1 MLKLPWSG
9 PKKLVSGPLV
19 HGSGALPGPGK
30 CGEYRLSSDPA
41 FSRGGPKK
49 GGGRRN
55 WPRTFAFAAFS
66 LFVGKCICWKKID
79 SLTFFWAVLICHV
92 ALPCYRNKM
101 HSKHWQML
109 KYVEMFWWGAK
120 PMAVWRRRM
129 LAAWGSDSTLV
140 AHGKALARCSWIGP
154 ELLGLW
160 LTSPKFFQ

>member
-1 MLKLPWSG
+1 MLKLPEG
-9 PKKLVSGPLV
+9 PKKVVSGPLV
-19 HGSGALPGPGK
+19 HGSPPFQDLANAVNIDFLRILRLAGAQK
-30 CGEYRLSSDPA
+30 R
-41 FSRGGPKK
+41 
-49 GGGRRN
+49 GRRN

-66 LFVGKCICWKKID
+66 LFVGKCICWRKID